1 MGFPDSGEYIDSN
14 HPDELLLGLDAL
26 QAESLSECI
35 ALEVDC
41 CLPQLT
47 DILSQYDSAG
57 ELVRHAI
64 DFGYVWAE
72 QGQGQPHWL
81 DQWLTVLEL
90 EDCHRLDLALD
101 LSQNLQH
108 YAFFPRGMD
117 MAAYGRELAIRNGLI
132 PPSGLLTDV
141 FDGASY
147 VEASMRQYGLSAAD
161 HGYAAWNGGEL
172 QYEYSQPEHRGPLL
186 SM

>member
-1 MGFPDSGEYIDSN
+1 M
-14 HPDELLLGLDAL
+14 
-26 QAESLSECI
+26 
-35 ALEVDC
+35 
-41 CLPQLT
+41 
-47 DILSQYDSAG
+47 
-57 ELVRHAI
+57 
-64 DFGYVWAE
+64 
-72 QGQGQPHWL
+72 
-81 DQWLTVLEL
+81 LEL

-117 MAAYGRELAIRNGLI
+117 MAAYGRELAIRNGVI
-132 PPSGLLTDV
+132 PPSGLVTDA

-147 VEASMRQYGLSAAD
+147 VEASMRRYGLSAAD